1 MVLRQR
7 RKVCRNTAPGK
18 VWQGLGAH
26 QGDAQAAV
34 ASARRCS
41 LSVRLLV
48 LGVCV
53 GSMLRDCVVLSQKSM
68 VVSGIVVGVLIG
80 DQGVAASCSLRRSM
94 LIGRK
99 PRGRGHFRHLVLD
112 AHRVASAR

>member
-1 MVLRQR
+1 VLSQR

-18 VWQGLGAH
+18 VWQGQGAH

-34 ASARRCS
+34 ASARSWS
-41 LSVRLLV
+41 LSVRLIV
-48 LGVCV
+48 PGVCV
-53 GSMLRDCVVLSQKSM
+53 GSMLRDCGGLNRKSM

-80 DQGVAASCSLRRSM
+80 DQGVAARCSLRRSL

-99 PRGRGHFRHLVLD
+99 PSGRGHFRHLVLG